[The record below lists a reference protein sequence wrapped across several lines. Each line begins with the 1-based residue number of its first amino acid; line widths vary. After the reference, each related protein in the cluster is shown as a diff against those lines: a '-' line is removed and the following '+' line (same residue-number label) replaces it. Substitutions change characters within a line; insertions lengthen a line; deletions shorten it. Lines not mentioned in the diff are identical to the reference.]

1 MQRDSGSDVRG
12 EEREH
17 LGQLRKTLGPEM
29 ALVVA
34 ILIMSGLLVQASP
47 IAG

>member
-1 MQRDSGSDVRG
+1 
-12 EEREH
+12 
-17 LGQLRKTLGPEM
+17 LRKTLGPEM